1 MEIIRKK
8 YMNTLMNFKDKHI
21 IKIVSGIRRCGKS
34 TLLKM
39 FANHLRILDVQDEQI
54 IFINFENIEYEELK
68 NKKKLYEY
76 IKSKIIKNKMNYIFL
91 DEIQQV
97 SEFEKVVDSLFLH
110 DNVDIYITGSNAYF
124 LSSEISTLLTG
135 RYIEIKMLPLS
146 FSEYASA
153 IAHNDLLTLF
163 YDYIQYSS
171 FPQIIEI
178 IENNKENANL
188 FIDGIIN
195 TILYKDVMSR
205 NFINDKL
212 TLEKVLNYLYDNIG
226 NRTSINKIVSTL
238 QSNSKNEKSSYNVI
252 SNYVQALIDSF
263 LIYKVPRFDIKGK
276 EILKTQEK
284 FYAVDIGI
292 RYQILGQSSLRDI
305 GHILENVVYLE
316 LLRRY
321 DKVYIGKYDENEID
335 FITKSET
342 GPTYFQVATTTIG
355 DNSDI
360 IERELRPLSKINDN
374 SPKYI
379 LTLDNEPIVDYEG
392 IKKMNVLRW
401 LLEEGG

>member
-1 MEIIRKK
+1 MEISRKK
-8 YMNTLMNFKDKHI
+8 YMDTLINFKDMHI
-21 IKIVSGIRRCGKS
+21 IKVISGIRRCGKS

-39 FANHLRILDVQDEQI
+39 YANLLRKLEIQDEQI

-68 NKKKLYEY
+68 SKKKLYDY
-76 IKSKIIKNKMNYIFL
+76 IKNKIIKNKMNYIFL

-97 SEFEKVVDSLFLH
+97 FEFEKVVDSLFLY

-153 IAHNDLLTLF
+153 IYYDNLTSLF
-163 YDYIQYSS
+163 YEYIQYGS

-178 IENNKENANL
+178 TKKNKENANL
-188 FIDGIIN
+188 FIDGILN

-212 TLEKVLNYLYDNIG
+212 TLEKVLAYLYDNIG
-226 NRTSINKIVSTL
+226 NRTSINKIANTI
-238 QSNSKNEKSSYNVI
+238 QSNSKNGKNSYNVI
-252 SNYVQALIDSF
+252 TNYVQALIDSF
-263 LIYKVPRFDIKGK
+263 LIYKVPRYDIKGK

-292 RYQILGQSSLRDI
+292 RYHLLGQSSLRDI

-321 DKVYIGKYDENEID
+321 EKVYVGKYDEYEID
-335 FITKSET
+335 FIVRNEE
-342 GPTYFQVATTTIG
+342 GPIYFQVATTTYG
-355 DNSDI
+355 DDNNI
-360 IERELRPLSKINDN
+360 LNRELKPLKKINDN

-379 LTLDNEPIVDYEG
+379 LTLDNEPTIDYDG
-392 IKKMNVLRW
+392 IKKINILKWM
-401 LLEEGG
+401 LEM